1 MRTIFVL
8 PRKIL
13 GIQYRKLNAMDNA
26 DSSPALTFPNVPDDF
41 CPTGNWQ
48 NVFQAFIDE
57 VLSNGT
63 ILVPGLGDV
72 TPQEINQI
80 NQTLA
85 DQQNQIDALDTRV
98 DTIETDVTNL
108 TTEINNIPLI
118 KVRYGVIE
126 GIVVGDTTTIGVTFN
141 IPLPTN
147 NYGISL
153 TPIYASGTPL
163 STPLY
168 TIVSQNT
175 AGFTM
180 RVDNNI
186 PEITSVNWMAV
197 HSSTP

>member
-1 MRTIFVL
+1 
-8 PRKIL
+8 
-13 GIQYRKLNAMDNA
+13 MDNT

-72 TPQEINQI
+72 TPQQIQQI

-85 DQQNQIDALDTRV
+85 DQQNQISALDTRV
-98 DTIETDVTNL
+98 DALELNPAIR
-108 TTEINNIPLI
+108 
-118 KVRYGVIE
+118 VRYGTVT
-126 GIVVGDTTTIGVTFN
+126 GIVTGDTASIGVTFSS
-141 IPLPTN
+141 PLPSAV
-147 NYGISL
+147 YGISL
-153 TPIYASGTPL
+153 TPIYGSGTPV

-168 TIVSQNT
+168 TIISQNA
-175 AGFTM
+175 AGFTL

-186 PEITSVNWMAV
+186 AEITSLNWMAV
-197 HSSTP
+197 HSSQP